1 MKNKLGILLTLLLTV
16 LSISILAAGGGSADD
31 PLVSVSY
38 LETVFTRPYQKNLN
52 DTTYEMYWNA
62 VEDYDELFL
71 TAVDEMHGA
80 KDKPTAIAQRLYQD
94 WLEDPA
100 RLTMDGPVTVTL
112 KQGDRV
118 VGVPGSQFILLSGTA
133 SVYDPT
139 DNGLLDLHQGAP
151 VSTGGEVSP
160 NRIYMICE
168 TDRTGA
174 KVTSET
180 ATLRLSAG
188 AYVLEHYS
196 AQYTAQADVLKELGL
211 FLGSDG
217 GYDLEREPTR
227 QEALIMLI
235 RMLGE
240 EKAAASYGG
249 GSPFKDLSG
258 WEGGKNY
265 IGYGAAK
272 GYTSGTTA
280 TTFSQYE
287 VAGLNT
293 YLTFLLRALGYS
305 DAKGDFVW
313 DKTSQSLAVK
323 IGLMTQE
330 QLNGALESGFYRDH
344 VVIISYNAL
353 NTKLKGSS
361 TTMGQK
367 LVKAGVITQ
376 DQLALVK

>member
-1 MKNKLGILLTLLLTV
+1 MKNKLGILLTALLAL
-16 LSISILAAGGGSADD
+16 LSISILAGGGSAED

-38 LETVFTRPYQKNLN
+38 LETAFTRPYQKTLN
-52 DTTYEMYWNA
+52 DTTYEMYWTA
-62 VEDYDELFL
+62 VEDFEEVFL
-71 TAVDEMHGA
+71 TAVDDMLRG
-80 KDKPTAIAQRLYQD
+80 KDKASAVAQRLYQD

-100 RLTMDGPVTVTL
+100 RLTMNGPVNVTL

-133 SVYDPT
+133 SAYDPS
-139 DNGLLDLHQGAP
+139 DNGLVDLHQGAAVP
-151 VSTGGEVSP
+151 TGTEVGA

-168 TDRTGA
+168 SDRTGA
-174 KVTSET
+174 TVTSET
-180 ATLRLSAG
+180 AELRLSSG
-188 AYVLEHYS
+188 AYVVEHYP
-196 AQYTAQADVLKELGL
+196 AKYEAKADVLKELGL
-211 FLGSDG
+211 FLGSG
-217 GYDLEREPTR
+217 TGYDLEREPTR

-240 EKAAASYGG
+240 EKAAAAYGG
-249 GSPFKDLSG
+249 GSRFTDLTG

-265 IGYGAAK
+265 IAYGASK

-287 VAGLNT
+287 LAGLDT

-313 DKTSQSLAVK
+313 NRTSQSLAVQ

-330 QLNGALESGFYRDH
+330 QLDDALASGFYRDH

-353 NTKLKGSS
+353 NTSLKDGSM
-361 TTMGQK
+361 TLGQK

>member
-1 MKNKLGILLTLLLTV
+1 MKNKYGILLTLLLAL
-16 LSISILAAGGGSADD
+16 LSISILAAGGGSQSD

-38 LETVFTRPYQKNLN
+38 LETVFTRPYQKTLN
-52 DTTYEMYWNA
+52 DTTYEMYWTA
-62 VEDYDELFL
+62 VEDFEEVFL
-71 TAVDEMHGA
+71 TAVDDMHQS
-80 KDKPTAIAQRLYQD
+80 KDKASAIATRLYED
-94 WLEDPA
+94 WLQDPS
-100 RLTMDGPVTVTL
+100 RLTKNSPVTVTL
-112 KQGDRV
+112 KQGDRI
-118 VGVPGSQFILLSGTA
+118 VGVTGSQFILFSGTA
-133 SVYDPT
+133 TAYDPSDT
-139 DNGLLDLHQGAP
+139 ALLDLHQAAA
-151 VSTGGEVSP
+151 VTTGGELSP

-168 TDRTGA
+168 ADRTGA
-174 KVTSET
+174 TITSET
-180 ATLRLSAG
+180 AQVRLSAG
-188 AYVLEHYS
+188 AYVLEHYP
-196 AQYTAQADVLKELGL
+196 AKYTAQADVLKELGL
-211 FLGSDG
+211 FLGSG
-217 GYDLEREPTR
+217 SGYDLEREPTR

-249 GSPFKDLSG
+249 GSPFQDLTG

-287 VAGLNT
+287 TAGLNT

-313 DKTSQSLAVK
+313 NRTAQTLAVQ

-330 QLNGALESGFYRDH
+330 QLDDARDSGFYRDH
-344 VVIISYNAL
+344 VVIVSYNAL
-353 NTKLKGSS
+353 NTKLKDGSM
-361 TTMGQK
+361 TLGQK

>member
-1 MKNKLGILLTLLLTV
+1 VKNKLGILLTVLLTV
-16 LSISILAAGGGSADD
+16 LSISILASGGGSAED

-38 LETVFTRPYQKNLN
+38 LETVFTRPYQKTLN
-52 DTTYEMYWNA
+52 DTTYEMYWTA
-62 VEDYDELFL
+62 VEDFEEIFL
-71 TAVDEMHGA
+71 TAVDDMHKA
-80 KDKPTAIAQRLYQD
+80 KDKPTAIARRIYQD
-94 WLEDPA
+94 WLNDPA
-100 RLTMDGPVTVTL
+100 RNAGEPVNVTL

-118 VGVPGSQFILLSGTA
+118 LGVPGSQFILLSGTA
-133 SVYDPT
+133 VAYDPT
-139 DNGLLDLHQGAP
+139 DNGLLDLHQGTAVP
-151 VSTGGEVSP
+151 TGGEVSA

-168 TDRTGA
+168 SDRTGA
-174 KVTSET
+174 TVTSE
-180 ATLRLSAG
+180 SAQVRIFSG
-188 AYVLEHYS
+188 AYVAEHYP
-196 AQYTAQADVLKELGL
+196 AKYTDKADVLKELGL
-211 FLGSDG
+211 FLGSG
-217 GYDLEREPTR
+217 TGYDLEREPTR

-265 IGYGAAK
+265 IGYGAAR
-272 GYTSGTTA
+272 GYTSGTTP

-287 VAGLNT
+287 TAGLNT

-330 QLNGALESGFYRDH
+330 QLDDALASGFYRDH

-353 NTKLKGSS
+353 NTKLKDGSM
-361 TTMGQK
+361 TMGQK